1 MFYFHEFHKYA
12 LNVDKQLA
20 HLDRFHSQKLYHEWY
35 NELLNIEGEI
45 PILDQYL
52 EFSSTTTTSFSFVSP
67 L

>member
-45 PILDQYL
+45 PSLDQYL
-52 EFSSTTTTSFSFVSP
+52 
-67 L
+67 